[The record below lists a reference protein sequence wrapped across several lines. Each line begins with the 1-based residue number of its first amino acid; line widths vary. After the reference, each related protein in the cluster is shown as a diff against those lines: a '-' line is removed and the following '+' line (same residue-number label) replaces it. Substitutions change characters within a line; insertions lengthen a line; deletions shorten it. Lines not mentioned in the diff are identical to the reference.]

1 MSLSQTLSE
10 KPITTSAG
18 HTGFYHWLTLE
29 RVLYALLLLVAAG
42 LRLGWLSAQ
51 PLTAAEAGHAWSAWL
66 VVNGNAAAL
75 APAPDS
81 PLLYSL
87 YTLLFWVFGATDA
100 TARIVPALC
109 GMGLVVLFWDWRT
122 WLGRTTTLLAV
133 LLIALD
139 PWLVAYSRL
148 ADSTMLSLFLA
159 MLTLTGLMHL
169 ASTTAD
175 AKSSHWHT
183 TTALSFGLLLVSG
196 PQAWSFLVVLGLFCW
211 FVLAAAPAT
220 DESPAPWATLR
231 AQIST
236 PSVWI
241 LVATAAVLGATC
253 WLVRPEGLGSISTSL
268 TLWLSQITGG
278 DAPGIYSLGWLLWH
292 FLVEQ
297 PLALL
302 FGAIGLGAYWR
313 NRTATADQ
321 AGWMHFLTAWLI
333 WGMVLLLFP
342 GRTPLVLAV
351 IGLPLLLLAAR
362 GLTLLLHQ
370 AQAGVAWRENGLL
383 LVVLTILLISFAFW
397 LAGLTTNAV
406 FDGVLARTLLIIL
419 ALIFLIVLAYTLW
432 LDGRQARLAA
442 GTFVALLL
450 LAWTISSSW
459 QLNQRFDLAYP
470 DGFFATYT
478 NPDVRR
484 LVAAI
489 EMLSAQRRGD
499 ANEMPVQVEMVGT
512 PDPVLGWYLRDR
524 RNLAWVLAPG
534 VVDGQSP
541 PVVLMLSDAQQVD
554 TAATDSAVN
563 GLAANYLG
571 SRYALRDHWLPA
583 TLTATPIPQAPDATD
598 LGFAARMQE
607 RLNTLWSA
615 RWRTILRWWIYREAP
630 TIPPSDAVIFWVAAD
645 ATNP

>member
-1 MSLSQTLSE
+1 MSLSQTFSE
-10 KPITTSAG
+10 KPLTTNIV

-29 RVLYALLLLVAAG
+29 RVLYGLLLLVAAG
-42 LRLGWLSAQ
+42 LRLGGLSEQ

-66 VVNGNAAAL
+66 VTNGNAAAL
-75 APAPDS
+75 APTPDS
-81 PLLYSL
+81 PLLYAL

-109 GMGLVVLFWDWRT
+109 GIGLVVLLWEWRT
-122 WLGRTTTLLAV
+122 WLGRTTTLFAA

-159 MLTLTGLMHL
+159 MLTLTGLMRL
-169 ASTTAD
+169 AAAESTSA
-175 AKSSHWHT
+175 ANWRT
-183 TTALSFGLLLVSG
+183 TTAISFGLLLVSG

-211 FVLAAAPAT
+211 FVLAVAPAT
-220 DESPAPWATLR
+220 DEAPTPWATVR
-231 AQIST
+231 TQIST

-241 LVATAAVLGATC
+241 LVASAAILGATC
-253 WLVRPEGLGSISTSL
+253 WLARPEGLGSISTSL
-268 TLWLSQITGG
+268 TLWLGQITGG
-278 DAPGIYSLGWLLWH
+278 DAPGLYSLGWLGWRL
-292 FLVEQ
+292 LIEQ

-302 FGAIGLGAYWR
+302 FGLIGLGAYWR
-313 NRTATADQ
+313 NRAAAADQ
-321 AGWMHFLTAWLI
+321 AGWMNFLTGWLI
-333 WGMVLLLFP
+333 WGILLLLFP
-342 GRTPLVLAV
+342 GRTPLVLVV
-351 IGLPLLLLAAR
+351 IGLPLLLLAAY
-362 GLTLLLHQ
+362 GLTLLLQQ
-370 AQAGVAWRENGLL
+370 ARDGVAWRENGLL

-484 LVAAI
+484 LVADV

-524 RNLAWVLAPG
+524 RNLTWVLAPG

-554 TAATDSAVN
+554 SASTDSAVN

-583 TLTATPIPQAPDATD
+583 TLTEAEIPQAPETAE

-607 RLNTLWSA
+607 RLNTRWSA
-615 RWRTILRWWIYREAP
+615 RWRSVLRWWIYREAP
-630 TIPPSDAVIFWVAAD
+630 AIPPSDAVIFWVAAD